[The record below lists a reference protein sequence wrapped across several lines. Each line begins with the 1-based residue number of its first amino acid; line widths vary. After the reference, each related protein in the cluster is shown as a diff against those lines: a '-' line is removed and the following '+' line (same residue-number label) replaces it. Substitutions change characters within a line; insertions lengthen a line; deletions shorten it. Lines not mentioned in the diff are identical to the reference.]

1 MFINSIYLCIIPVLA
16 EKPDFSCRETGIAMR
31 FYRRP
36 QRSCLIQERKAI
48 TMKVYIGIDAHTTNY
63 TFAAVYALDQDP
75 INVSTYQPTVK
86 SVTDYCKGIK
96 KKLGEDTEILLGY
109 EAGTLGFSLRRDIEK
124 HGLNCVIMAPST
136 ISGTEMNRKRR
147 KKTDKRDA
155 IAIAKS
161 LMTHQYSEVHMP
173 DEDDEAVRDYIRM
186 REDLKHQSK
195 VTKQQI
201 GAFCHRHG
209 FHYSETKHWTKK
221 HMAWLKSLPVEGILK
236 ETLDAYIR
244 TLDFLTDRINEVDI
258 KIAEIA
264 ETDKYRESVHK
275 LICFKGIRTL
285 TALALIVEI
294 GDFTRFVKAKNFAA
308 FLGLVSGEDS
318 SSDGQN
324 LLGITK
330 QGNRFLRRLLVESAQ
345 CFSRSVSKKTKELM
359 SRQRGNTE
367 QVIAYAD
374 KANERLRKRYY
385 HLVLRNKKCPNK
397 ANTAVARELACFVWG
412 MMTGNIH
419 TALAA

>member
-1 MFINSIYLCIIPVLA
+1 
-16 EKPDFSCRETGIAMR
+16 
-31 FYRRP
+31 
-36 QRSCLIQERKAI
+36 
-48 TMKVYIGIDAHTTNY
+48 MKVYVGIDAHTTNY
-63 TFAAVYALDQDP
+63 TFAAVYALDRDP
-75 INVSTYQPTVK
+75 INVSTYQPCVK
-86 SVTDYCKGIK
+86 SVTDYCKGVK
-96 KKLGEDTEILLGY
+96 KKLGEDTEIVLGY
-109 EAGTLGFSLRRDIEK
+109 EAGTLGFSLRRDLEK
-124 HGLNCVIMAPST
+124 NGLSCIVMAPST
-136 ISGTEMNRKRR
+136 ITGTEMNRKRR

-155 IAIAKS
+155 VAIAKS

-186 REDLKHQSK
+186 REDLKHHQKSN
-195 VTKQQI
+195 KQQI

-209 FHYSETKHWTKK
+209 FHFDDGKYWTKK
-221 HMAWLKSLPVEGILK
+221 HLEWLRSLPVSGMLK
-236 ETLDAYIR
+236 ETLDAYLR
-244 TLDFLTDRINEVDI
+244 TYDYLIDRIKEVDM
-258 KIAEIA
+258 KIEAIA

-318 SSDGQN
+318 SSTDQN

-330 QGNRFLRRLLVESAQ
+330 QGNRFLRKLLTEASQ
-345 CFSRSVSKKTKELM
+345 CFSRATSRKSKDLLR
-359 SRQRGNTE
+359 RQSGNTE

-385 HLVLRNKKCPNK
+385 HLVIHNKKHANK

-419 TALAA
+419 PALA